1 MKKETLKKLIES
13 YRESLKASNKM
24 QEALELYTDNYVSFS
39 DQALID
45 FLWWFVEDELWEC
58 KMESIYD
65 YITDWYYNV
74 IDWDKVTANEK
85 WEKILKWWSKKNPDK
100 IKEII
105 TDDDRFISY
114 FYDTYETKNPYVIT
128 FDWRKVNIDSI
139 DYYWNWDISATANTS
154 YEDEERFRVKW
165 KDKNATLCRWK
176 EHYNTIKES
185 RDYRKDQAEFYEE
198 ESRKS
203 WREQG
208 KLKKNNELSEWMV
221 NTACKHMQKDALAIE
236 HLLNIINEVE
246 VLVNEW
252 ISKEKIIWVIKNGIE
267 RHNLDKMIFTEK
279 LFK

>member
-1 MKKETLKKLIES
+1 MMINLFHLYIKLMKTKK
-13 YRESLKASNKM
+13 
-24 QEALELYTDNYVSFS
+24 
-39 DQALID
+39 
-45 FLWWFVEDELWEC
+45 
-58 KMESIYD
+58 
-65 YITDWYYNV
+65 
-74 IDWDKVTANEK
+74 
-85 WEKILKWWSKKNPDK
+85 
-100 IKEII
+100 
-105 TDDDRFISY
+105 
-114 FYDTYETKNPYVIT
+114 PYVIT
-128 FDWRKVNIDSI
+128 FDLRKLPIDRI
-139 DYYWNWDISATANTS
+139 DYYNDWDISVTHWDETP
-154 YEDEERFRVKW
+154 YEEIFRVKW
-165 KDKNATLCRWK
+165 TMKNATLCRWK

>member
-1 MKKETLKKLIES
+1 MMIDLYPIFTILMK
-13 YRESLKASNKM
+13 
-24 QEALELYTDNYVSFS
+24 
-39 DQALID
+39 
-45 FLWWFVEDELWEC
+45 
-58 KMESIYD
+58 
-65 YITDWYYNV
+65 
-74 IDWDKVTANEK
+74 
-85 WEKILKWWSKKNPDK
+85 
-100 IKEII
+100 
-105 TDDDRFISY
+105 
-114 FYDTYETKNPYVIT
+114 TKNPYVIT

-252 ISKEKIIWVIKNGIE
+252 ISKEKIIWVIKNGLE